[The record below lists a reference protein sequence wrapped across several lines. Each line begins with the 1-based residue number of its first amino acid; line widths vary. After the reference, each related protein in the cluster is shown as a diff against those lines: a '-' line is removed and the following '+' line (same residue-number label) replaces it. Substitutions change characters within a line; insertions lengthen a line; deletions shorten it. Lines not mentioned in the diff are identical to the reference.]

1 MCRYQGRVEDSTE
14 HIIHMEDGSYKNIS
28 TKDVY
33 NSSHS
38 DYTAE
43 NIEDLISHQ
52 FSETSGTLFIKV
64 KWITNEV
71 F

>member
-38 DYTAE
+38 DV
-43 NIEDLISHQ
+43 
-52 FSETSGTLFIKV
+52 LFGNQ
-64 KWITNEV
+64 TNDKK
-71 F
+71 